1 MTARTAKSI
10 KIVMVNSRFILIL
23 WCLICVQIYVFF
35 LRNHKNKAKNAFLG
49 LKMFE
54 NRDIVCK
61 IREIMHFK
69 HKIMYFEQWFVN
81 LGVSLHQKKILMVKV
96 YG

>member
-1 MTARTAKSI
+1 MFFFLESI
-10 KIVMVNSRFILIL
+10 KIR
-23 WCLICVQIYVFF
+23 
-35 LRNHKNKAKNAFLG
+35 RKNAFLR

-54 NRDIVCK
+54 NRDIVYK

-81 LGVSLHQKKILMVKV
+81 LDVSLYQKKILMVKV

>member
-1 MTARTAKSI
+1 
-10 KIVMVNSRFILIL
+10 
-23 WCLICVQIYVFF
+23 
-35 LRNHKNKAKNAFLG
+35 LG
-49 LKMFE
+49 LKVFE
-54 NRDIVCK
+54 NRDIVWK

-81 LGVSLHQKKILMVKV
+81 LDVSLHQKKILMVKV

>member
-1 MTARTAKSI
+1 M
-10 KIVMVNSRFILIL
+10 LIFYQKK
-23 WCLICVQIYVFF
+23 CCFF
-35 LRNHKNKAKNAFLG
+35 SLRKHKNKAEKCVFR

-61 IREIMHFK
+61 IREITDFK
-69 HKIMYFEQWFVN
+69 HKIMYYEQSSFN
-81 LGVSLHQKKILMVKV
+81 LGVPLHQKKILMVKV